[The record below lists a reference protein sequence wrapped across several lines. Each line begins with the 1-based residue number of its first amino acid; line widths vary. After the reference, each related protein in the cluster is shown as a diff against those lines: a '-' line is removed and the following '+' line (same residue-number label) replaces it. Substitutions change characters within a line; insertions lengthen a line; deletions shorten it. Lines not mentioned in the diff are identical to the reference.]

1 MLAAAAFESQV
12 GPSPMCIF
20 TTNPQAFVCLTH
32 NLPNLLPMQ
41 ASASNAVAQEHME
54 HKDALNVA
62 QIKALTRAHGTTDLV
77 ALADMVAEK
86 QAAKDAAYGAIAQS
100 LEDTGAVSEESTSAL
115 EIAEAVLAA
124 YKDALKQKQA
134 AAGGSKFSVA
144 VSADAEAKVAD
155 LKAQTDA
162 LKSLVEDGKTFDAA
176 ADVEAAA
183 QAIKDCELNVFG
195 SSACDDDTKA
205 KLEADLKTKD
215 AAFKEAQQTE
225 LMLATAQ
232 RQEAEAAG
240 IAAQA
245 ETDLN
250 AKLASTGSSEE
261 LDAQI
266 SNDEA
271 TLEGAKTAAAEA
283 ETRLKGITDKPKA
296 EQTETDALLKLVL
309 AQKLAAANTQVEVLE
324 SRLVAAKNAKS
335 QGTKDKE
342 EASANADKLG
352 KDAAAALKRTD
363 GDVTQLVVK
372 TELGNDLASTA
383 KQIDAVQSLINDCL
397 SPVKAHCTTAT
408 YEAHT
413 VRIGRLN
420 KLHDAFLARE
430 VATLQLELKISNSE
444 AKAADTKR
452 RGDLSAATDLASVY
466 AVLASDK
473 SMQQSVTSQLD
484 RIKGKV
490 DLNSLDEETYAKDL
504 NVLLAL
510 QQAEIEEQLQMVIIR
525 IGDVNTEVSRLG
537 AAGGGK
543 VSP

>member
-1 MLAAAAFESQV
+1 
-12 GPSPMCIF
+12 
-20 TTNPQAFVCLTH
+20 
-32 NLPNLLPMQ
+32 
-41 ASASNAVAQEHME
+41 
-54 HKDALNVA
+54 
-62 QIKALTRAHGTTDLV
+62 
-77 ALADMVAEK
+77 
-86 QAAKDAAYGAIAQS
+86 
-100 LEDTGAVSEESTSAL
+100 VSEESTSAL

-155 LKAQTDA
+155 LKGKIDA

-324 SRLVAAKNAKS
+324 SRLAAAKNAKS
-335 QGTKDKE
+335 QGTEDKE

-352 KDAAAALKRTD
+352 EDAAAALKRTD

-383 KQIDAVQSLINDCL
+383 K
-397 SPVKAHCTTAT
+397 
-408 YEAHT
+408 
-413 VRIGRLN
+413 
-420 KLHDAFLARE
+420 
-430 VATLQLELKISNSE
+430 
-444 AKAADTKR
+444 
-452 RGDLSAATDLASVY
+452 
-466 AVLASDK
+466 
-473 SMQQSVTSQLD
+473 
-484 RIKGKV
+484 
-490 DLNSLDEETYAKDL
+490 
-504 NVLLAL
+504 
-510 QQAEIEEQLQMVIIR
+510 
-525 IGDVNTEVSRLG
+525 
-537 AAGGGK
+537 
-543 VSP
+543 